1 MPLVARPA
9 RVDPERR
16 GVDGEQHRPQGER
29 AQRLR
34 PQGAGDDHLLDLV
47 GPFADAEG
55 GAPAWL
61 IVVLEHRG
69 FLGRRRKG
77 AAVAIPA
84 RECAGAGGRVWT
96 ALAERALRSAPAVD
110 PTRPLLREH
119 ELAIGAHYGIGEG
132 EGRCAE
138 VAGRPEGA
146 VTAS

>member
-1 MPLVARPA
+1 VSEATAPPPSREEAATWVGFDVDEVGGA
-9 RVDPERR
+9 RVGR
-16 GVDGEQHRPQGER
+16 V
-29 AQRLR
+29 
-34 PQGAGDDHLLDLV
+34 AGL
-47 GPFADAEG
+47 FADAEG